1 MLPHN
6 ILIINHIYKIPTL
19 IGTFFWYTFGLI
31 NFGTSG
37 MGIANVSVRV
47 STISSVLNHA
57 EGGVTK
63 STIALNM
70 LRRSAL
76 HWKRGPVA

>member
-1 MLPHN
+1 M
-6 ILIINHIYKIPTL
+6 
-19 IGTFFWYTFGLI
+19 
-31 NFGTSG
+31 G
-37 MGIANVSVRV
+37 MAALGVPV

-63 STIALNM
+63 STIGLAM

>member
-1 MLPHN
+1 MIMASLGVP
-6 ILIINHIYKIPTL
+6 
-19 IGTFFWYTFGLI
+19 
-31 NFGTSG
+31 
-37 MGIANVSVRV
+37 V
-47 STISSVLNHA
+47 STIRSVLNHA

-63 STIALNM
+63 STIALDM

>member
-1 MLPHN
+1 M
-6 ILIINHIYKIPTL
+6 IYNSNYKTRRP
-19 IGTFFWYTFGLI
+19 IGTFFGTLLGLI

-37 MGIANVSVRV
+37 MGIAALGVPV

-63 STIALNM
+63 STIGLDM

-76 HWKRGPVA
+76 HLKREPVA